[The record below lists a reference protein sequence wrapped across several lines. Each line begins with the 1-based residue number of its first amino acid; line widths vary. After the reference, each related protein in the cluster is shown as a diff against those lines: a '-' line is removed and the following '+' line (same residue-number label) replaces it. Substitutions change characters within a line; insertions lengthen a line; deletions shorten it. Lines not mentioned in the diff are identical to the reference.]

1 MYQKQ
6 ESMNNVLKKN
16 VLGYVLLN
24 MWVFQICGKELPFFF
39 RIEHMNLAITM
50 IKAKGASV

>member
-6 ESMNNVLKKN
+6 DSMNNVLKKN

-24 MWVFQICGKELPFFF
+24 VWVFQICGKELPFFF